1 MPRRF
6 LGALLLGLAFTGL
19 AFQVRAESVEE
30 LNERIK
36 EKQSQAEQLKQ
47 DIETYQSA
55 IAQKQLQSASLKNQ
69 LAVLDD
75 KIAQAELEL
84 EQNQLKLDTVTL
96 QIQSVTLAIQ
106 GKEEEVAEHRGQVGE
121 VLRLIHRADQ
131 RTMLEVLVLNSSLS
145 EFFTQL
151 NYLDTLQQTLQ
162 DRINSLQLVK
172 TELEHQQQD
181 LASYK
186 TQLVK
191 TREELEKSQARLE
204 DEQETKQTILKQTRQ
219 SENRFQSLLFQA
231 QQEQKTAIAEA
242 QALEREVRR
251 RLQQEES
258 ERFSQLG
265 DANFIWPVTPTRGIS
280 TYFYDPTYIFRRYF
294 EHPGIDIPRPQG
306 SDVKA
311 AADGYVARAKDAGLG
326 YSYIMLIHADGFSTV
341 YGHVSRIDAEEGQYV
356 GRGQVIAG
364 VGGLPGTRG
373 AGQLTTGPHLH
384 FELRSNGLPVN
395 PLDYLP

>member
-1 MPRRF
+1 MF
-6 LGALLLGLAFTGL
+6 MLGLALAGL
-19 AFQVRAESVEE
+19 ALQVRAETVDE
-30 LNERIK
+30 LNEQIK
-36 EKQSQAEQLKQ
+36 EKQAQAEQLKK

-55 IAQKQLQSASLKNQ
+55 IAQKQLQSASLKSQ
-69 LAVLDD
+69 LSVLDD

-84 EQNQLKLDTVTL
+84 EQNRVKLDTVTL

-106 GKEEEVAEHRGQVGE
+106 NKEEEVAEHRGQVAE
-121 VLRLIHRADQ
+121 VLRQIHRADQ

-145 EFFTQL
+145 DFFTQL

-162 DRINSLQLVK
+162 DRINSLQTVK
-172 TELEHQQQD
+172 ADLEHQQQD

-191 TREELEKSQARLE
+191 TREELEKSQAKFE
-204 DEQETKQTILKQTRQ
+204 DEQATKQNILKQTRQ

-242 QALEREVRR
+242 QTLEREVRR
-251 RLQQEES
+251 RLQQEEN

-265 DANFIWPVTPTRGIS
+265 DANFIWPVTPTRGIT

-341 YGHVSRIDAEEGQYV
+341 YGHVSRIDVEEGQYV
-356 GRGQVIAG
+356 SRGQVIAG
-364 VGGLPGTRG
+364 VGGMPGTRG